1 MIETRT
7 IEPANRTW
15 WILPDAAAP
24 LLADGWPPDVAARL
38 QPVKRGK
45 GRMVSRFECGGKGYY
60 VKAYAPEGLFDRLR
74 SALGLGPGR
83 REWDA
88 LLAARDAGLDVPE
101 PVALARGKA
110 ETLVTAEVPGAERLD
125 EYLFERYFEPLPDD
139 PPYPGA
145 RPPELV
151 SIFRR
156 RRAAL
161 AEGTIGPRELAALL
175 ADLLA
180 RLAEADLGLDDLH
193 PGNLLLGGG
202 PGAWRL
208 HLVDLAEAARPA
220 SDEALVRHLVEL
232 EHFFEPIASPA
243 ERLRGLRRVREIL
256 GRDLDPR
263 MIVRATTAYRRA
275 FYRQRDHR
283 TRRESKY
290 FGRMSVGGWHGWA
303 AADWGTA
310 LESILAAAEEKDFS
324 FRDVPGAVALKE
336 GATSGVWR
344 VAAGDRAVIVKQH
357 NKAAGPRGLGG
368 LGRATRSVSAF
379 RKGHALLVRGIATA
393 RPAGAADLREG
404 GLVSRTLLFTEPVDG
419 ERLSDWL
426 RNDPPARER
435 RHVTWLLARM
445 LRRMHDAGLAHR
457 DLKAPNVLVAPVRG
471 GRPVLVDLDGVRV
484 GWHVSDSRRARD
496 LMRLSVSLDEWGVA
510 RQTDRLRFLRA
521 YLGVRG
527 APSPITIA
535 SRRSKRPPKPGRKA
549 LGPKRLRR
557 WWRRIAEL
565 SRRKLNRLGRKNGNG
580 VQSSKFKV
588 QS

>member
-7 IEPANRTW
+7 IEHGKRTW
-15 WILPDAAAP
+15 LILPDAAAP
-24 LLADGWPPDVAARL
+24 LLADGWPPDSAARL

-45 GRMVSRFECGGKGYY
+45 GRTVSRFECGGKGYY
-60 VKAYAPEGLFDRLR
+60 VKAYAPGSLFDRLR

-83 REWDA
+83 REWDV
-88 LLAARDAGLDVPE
+88 LLAARAAGLDVPE
-101 PVALARGKA
+101 PVALARGGA
-110 ETLVTAEVPGAERLD
+110 EALVTAEIAGARRLD
-125 EYLFERYFEPLPDD
+125 EYLFERYFEPRADD

-161 AEGTIGPRELAALL
+161 AEDTIDPSALAALL

-180 RLAEADLGLDDLH
+180 RLDEADMALNDLH
-193 PGNLLLGGG
+193 PGNLLLAGG
-202 PGAWRL
+202 PGTWRL
-208 HLVDLAEAARPA
+208 YLVDLAEAVRSA

-243 ERLRGLRRVREIL
+243 ERLRCLRRIREVL

-275 FYRQRDHR
+275 FYRRRDHR

-290 FGRMSVGGWHGWA
+290 FARISVGGWHGWA
-303 AADWGTA
+303 AADWGAA
-310 LESILAAAEEKDFS
+310 LESLLAAAAGNGFS

-336 GATSGVWR
+336 GATSSVWR
-344 VAAGDRAVIVKQH
+344 VSVGGRTVIVKQH
-357 NKAAGPRGLGG
+357 NKAAGPRGLGR
-368 LGRATRSVSAF
+368 LGRATRSVTAF

-393 RPAGAADLREG
+393 RPVGAANLREG
-404 GLVSRTLLFTEPVDG
+404 GHVGRTLLFTEPVDG

-426 RNDPPARER
+426 RHDPPARER
-435 RHVTWLLARM
+435 RRVTWLLARM
-445 LRRMHDAGLAHR
+445 LRRMHDAGFAHR
-457 DLKAPNVLVAPVRG
+457 DLKAPNVLVAPARG
-471 GRPVLVDLDGVRV
+471 GRPVLVDLDGVRT
-484 GWHVSDSRRARD
+484 GWHVSDNRRARD
-496 LMRLSVSLDEWGVA
+496 LMRLSVSLEEWGVA
-510 RQTDRLRFLRA
+510 RKTDRLRFLRA

-527 APSPITIA
+527 GPSPITIA
-535 SRRSKRPPKPGRKA
+535 SRRSKSPPKAARHA
-549 LGPKRLRR
+549 LGPKMLRR

-565 SRRKLNRLGRKNGNG
+565 SRRKLNRLGRKNR
-580 VQSSKFKV
+580 
-588 QS
+588 